1 MQAIERAFAGAMSR
15 EERPTETSS
24 AREVSR
30 GVDAFEEARWRALV
44 AGATTLAA
52 LLVIR
57 PPFVMSYRSDG
68 QRPWRASATVSWPSV
83 GLAALA
89 MAAAA
94 AALPSNLAVE

>member
-15 EERPTETSS
+15 VERPAE
-24 AREVSR
+24 APAKEVPR

-68 QRPWRASATVSWPSV
+68 QRPWRASAAVSWPAV
-83 GLAALA
+83 GLAVLA

-94 AALPSNLAVE
+94 AALPSDLAAG

>member
-15 EERPTETSS
+15 EERPTATA
-24 AREVSR
+24 AREVFR
-30 GVDAFEEARWRALV
+30 DVDAFEEARWRALV

-57 PPFVMSYRSDG
+57 PPFIMSYRSDG
-68 QRPWRASATVSWPSV
+68 HRPWRASATVSWPAV
-83 GLAALA
+83 GLTVLA

-94 AALPSNLAVE
+94 AALPSKLAAE